1 MAATSQSK
9 HRTHYKDGDGLQRPN
24 PHTDCPDAAGYS
36 GAGQIRQAQ
45 TEADCGDTDANGGG
59 SDEEKPCSPL
69 EGRSPNLGTC
79 TQHGVRIETDFI
91 DTDGRSGTDTPIRLG
106 IDHGPG
112 KVSD

>member
-1 MAATSQSK
+1 MSTALYVLSTLGGYLLTSALLLK
-9 HRTHYKDGDGLQRPN
+9 CPGLLHRPKRHRFRCRHISHRG
-24 PHTDCPDAAGYS
+24 
-36 GAGQIRQAQ
+36 
-45 TEADCGDTDANGGG
+45 
-59 SDEEKPCSPL
+59 DEEKPCSPL